1 MEQDTNQK
9 FLGVTLLITHFNRS
23 ESLKRL
29 LETLDRINISFEEL
43 IVSDGGSRKE
53 HLDHVLELKEQ
64 FKFTLLTSAE
74 NKGLGNTI
82 NMGQDAVKT
91 PYILYIQED
100 FVPKPAF
107 VNAFKD
113 GLAIM
118 KEEQKWDLVRF
129 YSFPWSPYP
138 YLKEYKKGFATM
150 GFSLLPWYT
159 SHLKFHIYSD
169 HPHLKRRS
177 FPEKFG
183 RYFEARNGDV
193 TEMNMCRTFLKKNGQ
208 ALYFRNFKALFEHDN
223 PEDEPGLFRP
233 DKVKSKNYADIKP
246 LYWVYLKYKLVKDTL
261 AYVFNT
267 KI

>member
-1 MEQDTNQK
+1 MAQKINQK

-29 LETLDRINISFEEL
+29 LENLNRHQIFFEEV
-43 IVSDGGSRKE
+43 IVSDGGSRPE
-53 HLDHVLELKEQ
+53 HLNSVIDLKEEYG
-64 FKFTLLTSAE
+64 FSLLTSPE

-100 FVPKPAF
+100 FVPKAAF
-107 VNAFKD
+107 AD
-113 GLAIM
+113 ALRDAIEIAENE
-118 KEEQKWDLVRF
+118 KEWDLIRF

-138 YLKEYKKGFATM
+138 YLKDYKKGFATM
-150 GFSLLPWYT
+150 GFSLSPFYT

-183 RYFEARNGDV
+183 RYFESRNGDV
-193 TEMNMCRTFLKKNGQ
+193 TEMSMCRTFLKRKGK
-208 ALYFRNFKALFEHDN
+208 ALYFRDFKDLFEHDN

-233 DKVKSKNYADIKP
+233 DKEKSKSYADIKP
-246 LYWVYLKYKLVKDTL
+246 LYWLYLKYKTAKDTL
-261 AYVFNT
+261 SYIFNT
-267 KI
+267 